1 MLFSPRA
8 LACVE
13 QTVGK
18 PLMSMIWGLSGPEQL
33 GSERRT
39 RTLNIGAAIREY
51 NERAVPGMGGVWY
64 AKQLLLAMLGIA
76 LAQKLRERMANVSNI
91 EAANAIEAL
100 GCYYALKQSKGQG
113 DARVRGS
120 EKLRGKSDFNF
131 QTLCKPGFYVS
142 QPMRMGTG
150 QALLVLGMVRAQ
162 GERFNAFTCTAFGH
176 EFVNAC
182 CGDDGALLEE
192 LVQWAQK
199 GSSVDKLKSPIPELL
214 SPLQV
219 LPAQARTLLSRRID
233 TAASGG
239 TRRTAIRR
247 WVLARHA
254 ESTAVFDWSERP
266 DEIDPEH
273 WNDLHYGALFFQ
285 VQDAAYDVLN
295 AVEQHMAVLSTQ
307 RFELGSVLPE
317 RISTHITHL
326 REMARLF
333 LDNPQ
338 RQRTDPV
345 ASTFCHECIDP
356 DSSSLLASLVSR
368 DGRVLRL
375 QGKGILPGG
384 AFQHQVLEVDTGQSV
399 IEAQGEA
406 SQAALPAWISHR
418 VGRLHRLDLDLQ
430 GQLSAWLTP
439 APAVAIE
446 EVSL

>member
-1 MLFSPRA
+1 
-8 LACVE
+8 
-13 QTVGK
+13 
-18 PLMSMIWGLSGPEQL
+18 MSMTWGLSGPEQL
-33 GSERRT
+33 DGERRT
-39 RTLNIGAAIREY
+39 RTLDIGAAVREY

-64 AKQLLLAMLGIA
+64 AKQLFLAMLGIA
-76 LAQKLRERMANVSNI
+76 LAQKLRERKSNVSNI
-91 EAANAIEAL
+91 NAANAIEAL
-100 GCYYALKQSKGQG
+100 GCYYALKQNKGQS

-120 EKLRGKSDFNF
+120 EKLRGKANFDFK
-131 QTLCKPGFYVS
+131 TLCKPGFYVS

-150 QALLVLGMVRAQ
+150 QALLALGLVRAQ

-192 LVQWAQK
+192 LVQWAQR
-199 GSSVDKLKSPIPELL
+199 GDSVDRLKGPVSGLL

-219 LPAQARTLLSRRID
+219 LPAQTRALLSRRID
-233 TAASGG
+233 AELSPASGG
-239 TRRTAIRR
+239 LRRAAIRG
-247 WVLARHA
+247 WVRARHA
-254 ESTAVFDWSERP
+254 KPEAVFDWAERP

-307 RFELGSVLPE
+307 RFELGRVLPE

-338 RQRTDPV
+338 RQRIDPV
-345 ASTFCHECIDP
+345 ASTFCHECMDP

-375 QGKGILPGG
+375 QGKDILPGG
-384 AFQHQVLEVDTGQSV
+384 AFQHQVLEIDTGQAV

-406 SQAALPAWISHR
+406 SHSALPAWISHR
-418 VGRLHRLDLDLQ
+418 VGRLHRLDLDLR
-430 GQLSAWLTP
+430 GQLSAWLTS